1 MQFSVYRAVISTS
14 CHRQEGADAW
24 LLVYITQICRTGCGP
39 YVHMCVFGYV
49 ACRAQASVLQLQ
61 PSWSCCLVPRVPVTD
76 QVPRIAVAPSPRL
89 LLQLLLRKAKAL
101 TLKGDYEEAEEQ
113 LAAVE
118 ALEGAGG
125 LAAEVTAARTHNK
138 QKQRAASQKQK
149 GQFKS
154 FFSS

>member
-1 MQFSVYRAVISTS
+1 
-14 CHRQEGADAW
+14 
-24 LLVYITQICRTGCGP
+24 
-39 YVHMCVFGYV
+39 
-49 ACRAQASVLQLQ
+49 
-61 PSWSCCLVPRVPVTD
+61 
-76 QVPRIAVAPSPRL
+76 VPRIAVAPSPRL